1 VANVD
6 PQEPVHFP
14 PDIPGDGRQPLLP
27 RRLPTRPALTRT
39 QQRDDYVLLR
49 QIKSEQRAE
58 QRAQQRAHDLVDAP
72 VRNITDQ
79 LLNVDNHQDVA
90 DYPQEPSVLGMKAS
104 QNSDLQQE
112 TRKGCKKKSMLN
124 NSMWLLMMNG
134 HQISHKST
142 IIYSQ

>member
-1 VANVD
+1 MDDPVRNITDQLLNVDSHHVANVD

-27 RRLPTRPALTRT
+27 RCLPTRPALTRT

-49 QIKSEQRAE
+49 QIESEQRSQ
-58 QRAQQRAHDLVDAP
+58 QRAQQCAHDVVDAP

-90 DYPQEPSVLGMKAS
+90 DYLGAGS
-104 QNSDLQQE
+104 A
-112 TRKGCKKKSMLN
+112 
-124 NSMWLLMMNG
+124 
-134 HQISHKST
+134 
-142 IIYSQ
+142 